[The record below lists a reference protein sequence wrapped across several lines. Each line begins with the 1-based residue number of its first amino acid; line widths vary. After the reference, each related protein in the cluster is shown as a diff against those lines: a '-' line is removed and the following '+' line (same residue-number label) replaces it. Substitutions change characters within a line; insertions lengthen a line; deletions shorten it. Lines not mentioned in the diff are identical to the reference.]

1 MTSQEILEKIDDLQ
15 QQISEL
21 KVKYEEVLD
30 NNPSPDNPEDVFNL
44 VWACMEKW
52 FEFDKVRTM
61 MNVVGWKWA
70 GVDSPLSVEDIKK
83 FCKTQIKY
91 CLENKVST
99 SCGGFE
105 FVYRDAKT
113 SAEMDGFDPEL
124 AIWPTV
130 EMKFVGESW
139 ISDFANEEE

>member
-21 KVKYEEVLD
+21 KVMYEKKSKES
-30 NNPSPDNPEDVFNL
+30 SPDNPEDVFNH

-52 FEFDKVRTM
+52 FKFDKVCTM
-61 MNVVGWKWA
+61 MNAVEWGWA

-83 FCKTQIKY
+83 FCKRQIRY
-91 CLENKVST
+91 CIENKVT
-99 SCGGFE
+99 TQCGGFE
-105 FVYRDAKT
+105 FVYRNAKE
-113 SAEMDGFDPEL
+113 SAELDGFDPEL

-130 EMKFVGESW
+130 EMKFVGESC
-139 ISDFANEEE
+139 ISDFDNEYE